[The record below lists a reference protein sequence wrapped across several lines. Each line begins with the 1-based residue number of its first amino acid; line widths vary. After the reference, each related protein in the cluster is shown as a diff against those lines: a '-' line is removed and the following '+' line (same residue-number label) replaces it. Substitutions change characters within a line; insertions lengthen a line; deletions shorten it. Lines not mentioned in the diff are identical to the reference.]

1 MLYAHAVMC
10 GNADRLT
17 GWGLD
22 LTEVNLAE
30 SRDLWGA
37 RDAVRGT
44 DATSGGG
51 FMARVMLGIGPL
63 KPGKTRRILAYG
75 KVVGGNDTE
84 RKGAVS

>member
-1 MLYAHAVMC
+1 M
-10 GNADRLT
+10 

-22 LTEVNLAE
+22 LMAVNLTE
-30 SRDLWGA
+30 SRDLCGA
-37 RDAVRGT
+37 RDAVRGV

-75 KVVGGNDTE
+75 KSVGGNATE
-84 RKGAVS
+84 RRGAVS